1 MHGRD
6 KKEEH
11 AEGEKNVEWV
21 KQFLNQVNRWSKAP
35 HSLNQKCQ
43 KQVATEIS
51 EDYIVL

>member
-11 AEGEKNVEWV
+11 KGEKKCRVSKGV
-21 KQFLNQVNRWSKAP
+21 LNEVNKTINAP

-43 KQVATEIS
+43 KQVTSEIL
-51 EDYIVL
+51 EDCTVL